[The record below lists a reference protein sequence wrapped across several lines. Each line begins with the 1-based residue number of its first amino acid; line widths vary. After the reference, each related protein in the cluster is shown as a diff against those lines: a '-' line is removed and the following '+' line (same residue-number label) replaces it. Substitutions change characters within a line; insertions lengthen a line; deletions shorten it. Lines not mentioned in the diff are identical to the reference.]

1 MKKKNLIPLLILAV
15 FSASCGA
22 QPPPTMSP
30 ADVQGTAVAA
40 AWTMV
45 AATEQAIPTITP
57 LPPTEIPSPT
67 PPPTFT
73 PPAFP
78 TSSLLGQP
86 TSALS
91 AIQPTATRVP
101 GSSGDPCNKTLTTN
115 PESKQTNLRLDNQTK
130 APVTLSI
137 YLFENAYGECGYRG
151 YNLGGGSKATVEF
164 PFGCYY
170 FGAFVNDPK
179 KPSKTFGG
187 GSGSCAYTGEQWTVR
202 ITLDRIELIP

>member
-1 MKKKNLIPLLILAV
+1 MNHKNLIALMILAL

-22 QPPPTMSP
+22 EPPPTMSP

-45 AATEQAIPTITP
+45 AATEQAMPTDTP
-57 LPPTEIPSPT
+57 LPPTEAPSPT
-67 PPPTFT
+67 PLPTFT
-73 PPAFP
+73 PPVFP
-78 TSSLLGQP
+78 TSELGEP
-86 TSALS
+86 TSAL
-91 AIQPTATRVP
+91 AVFQPTATRVP
-101 GSSGDPCNKTLTTN
+101 STSGDPCNKTLTTS
-115 PESKQTNLRLDNQTK
+115 PESKLTHLRLENQTK

-151 YNLGGGSKATVEF
+151 YNLGGGSIATVEF

-179 KPSKTFGG
+179 KPSRTFGG

-202 ITLDRIELIP
+202 VTLDRIELTP